1 MGPAS
6 GSALQEPTLVLNKS
20 WVPINTTTVRHA
32 LLLVIKGAAR
42 FIQPETFEIHD
53 FDSWSAL
60 NQDQGA
66 GLRGVRLSLRIP
78 EVIVLTQYNRVP
90 EKSVPFSRRNLCRRD
105 GNRCQYCGAQV
116 NARDMTVDHVVPRSR
131 GGNNSWENCVV
142 ACRRCNTR
150 KGNTPLEVTGM
161 SLLRAPRR
169 PEWSPC
175 LSIKRGQRKSSW
187 KRFVAERHWRGGL

>member
-1 MGPAS
+1 MGPTS
-6 GSALQEPTLVLNKS
+6 GSALHEPTLVLNRS
-20 WVPINTTTVRHA
+20 WLPINTTTVRHA

-53 FDSWSAL
+53 FDSWIAL
-60 NQDQGA
+60 KDEG
-66 GLRGVRLSLRIP
+66 GRGIRGVQLSLRIP
-78 EVIVLTQYNRVP
+78 EVIVLTQYNRLP

-116 NARDMTVDHVVPRSR
+116 NSKTMTVDHVVPRSR
-131 GGNNSWENCVV
+131 GGGNTWENCVL

-150 KGNTPLEVTGM
+150 KGNQPLDKVGM
-161 SLLRAPRR
+161 DLLRAPRR

-175 LSIKRGQRKSSW
+175 LTIKRGQRKTSW
-187 KRFVAERHWRGGL
+187 KKFVAARHWRNGL